1 MKNGV
6 SKIIF
11 FLEKRWSLI
20 KGLFVF
26 SVLWFVAFE
35 VGRIFKGISWEQVK
49 INLSS
54 QSFGNIV
61 LMIIAGFVAVLPML
75 VYDFV
80 IVSFLPGQYS
90 LREILRNGWITNTFT
105 NIAGFGGF
113 LGATLRANFYGK
125 NASKKQVV
133 FALSKI
139 ALFLLSG
146 LSLFCIVSLIMIFGF
161 GYDHRFDQYSI
172 WLIGGA
178 LYFPGLI
185 IFTRMTDSDFFKDL
199 SWKKELILILG
210 SVFEWGSAA
219 GMFLLIGTL
228 MGVQVNLGEVMVLYF
243 IASIIGVI
251 SLVPGGLGSFDVF
264 MLIGLLNL
272 GVVNGEGVAW
282 LLFFR
287 MFYYILPFFVGI
299 FLFVRDAGK
308 RLNQFLDGIPKSIIQ
323 KVAHGLLTL
332 FLYVSGGLILLEST
346 VPNFAFGN
354 SVFVKLYPYT
364 FFFLNQLSSVIF
376 AFLLIGV
383 ARGIEAKIKK
393 AYWPTIC
400 VLLIGI
406 INTLWRS
413 FSLATAIFLIFVTL
427 IVAISR
433 KELYRENLT
442 YSFNRI
448 TADVVIFI
456 VVFGL
461 YATVGIMNSPQ
472 HLMRHEVPIALLFPS
487 ERIWFS
493 GFLGM
498 VIAAIILIIIFR
510 YFTANKSLFS
520 NVTFPE
526 AKIKEVVEKYGGNE
540 TSHLAYLKDKQFY
553 FFQKNEE
560 NQLFFMYKK
569 KADKIIV
576 MGEPVGNREYLRE
589 AVTKLMTDADVQGYQ
604 LVFYEIGN
612 ELTLLLHDLGFDFL
626 KTGEEGFV
634 ELSSFTLAGKKQR
647 AQRAL
652 MNKFERDNYSFSFEM
667 PPFSKKKL
675 AEFKEISDEW
685 LDGQVE
691 KGFSLGFFDEYYLNQ
706 APIAVIRDSEGN
718 AVAFASMM
726 PTGGKRVLSIDLMR
740 HKKNAPSGIMDKIF
754 ISLFEYGREEQYE
767 YFNLGMAPL
776 SNVGRSSYSF
786 IEERAAHL
794 IYEYGYRIYGFQ
806 GLRAYKE
813 KYVTDWYP
821 KYTAYR
827 RRSSVMVTMAEVAG
841 VVNQPLKGRKSLFA
855 RATFFNK

>member
-448 TADVVIFI
+448 TADVIIFI

-652 MNKFERDNYSFSFEM
+652 MNKFERENYSFSFEM

-827 RRSSVMVTMAEVAG
+827 RRSSVMVTMAEVAS
-841 VVNQPLKGRKSLFA
+841 VVNQPPKGRKSLFA

>member
-1 MKNGV
+1 MKNGI

-323 KVAHGLLTL
+323 KVAHSLLTL

-427 IVAISR
+427 VVAISR

-448 TADVVIFI
+448 TADVIIFI

-652 MNKFERDNYSFSFEM
+652 MNKFERENYSFSFEM

-827 RRSSVMVTMAEVAG
+827 RRSSVMVTMAEVAS
-841 VVNQPLKGRKSLFA
+841 VVNQPPKGRKSLFA